1 MKSGKALKTIS
12 GYIWKV
18 PICALAYVVGTM
30 AGGAL
35 VSALGMKLPS
45 IPEQANEQTMALSL
59 LAASLVLTVGIGPLA
74 RRIQGAYLVRWLT
87 LGALTYVCLGVNT
100 PIEAAIFTTMGGMRS
115 VVVFSL
121 LPCLLFAGVMALVFK
136 PSEKGEPFGLNVRRF
151 FSGRSAGDC
160 VWRFAAAIC
169 AVPVIYWIFG
179 MCVAPWV
186 VEYYKQGQFR
196 LTLPNVRVIVLVQLL
211 RSSLFLLVSLPIL
224 IMWSGSRLRLTVA
237 LGVAFFVLVGL
248 FGLIQVYWLGPVL
261 LVLHN
266 VEILADSLVYAGA
279 LVFLLVRKKVPDS
292 EPQAVLPSLS
302 ANSAS
307 YEGLCAS
314 GHPK

>member
-1 MKSGKALKTIS
+1 MKSGKALKTIG

-18 PICALAYVVGTM
+18 PICALAYTVGTM

-35 VSALGMKLPS
+35 VSTLRMKLPAV
-45 IPEQANEQTMALSL
+45 PEQADEKIMGVFL
-59 LAASLVLTVGIGPLA
+59 LIGSVVLAVGIGPLA
-74 RRIQGAYLVRWLT
+74 RRIHATYLARWLI
-87 LGALTYVCLGVNT
+87 LAALAYVCLGVNT
-100 PIEAAIFTTMGGMRS
+100 PIEAAIFTNIGGMPS
-115 VVVFSL
+115 MAVFSV
-121 LPCLLFAGVMALVFK
+121 LPCLFFAGVMAIVFK
-136 PSEKGEPFGLNVRRF
+136 PSEKAEPFGLNVRRF
-151 FSGRSAGDC
+151 FSGRSAGGW

-169 AVPVIYWIFG
+169 AFPVIYWVFG

-186 VEYYKQGQFR
+186 VEYYNQGQFG

-224 IMWSGSRLRLTVA
+224 IVWSGSRLRLTVA
-237 LGVAFFVLVGL
+237 LGFAFFVLVGL

-279 LVFLLVRKKVPDS
+279 LVLLLVQKKAQDS

-302 ANSAS
+302 AGSAS
-307 YEGLCAS
+307 
-314 GHPK
+314 